1 MTPTPEPSP
10 TPAPVDS
17 GETIPPISHP
27 ETRDPPLSAGP
38 LPGVENPVLTPD
50 DVTDFGD
57 VTLVADPFL
66 FVEDGEWHLFFEV
79 YNEDRDP
86 DAVIGHARSSGGR
99 DWEYTGVVLEKDAH
113 TSFPLVWKWEGEYY
127 MCPPTGRNVELWR
140 ARSFPDDWELLGNL
154 LEAEYYPHDPVIFR
168 YEGRWWL
175 FTDRGNDAVMAF
187 HSEDLESTGWKPHA
201 GNPVVTDR
209 LKGAR
214 HAGRP
219 VVVGDRPYLF
229 RMDLRDEYGDKV
241 RGYEVTELTTTTYAD
256 RELPES
262 PVLSES
268 GVGWNAEAMHHF
280 DHWWDGDGWLCAVDG
295 ERGGSPEGRYAIGL
309 YYVPA
314 DASPRQSSLP
324 ADRSRTAAYY
334 TFDGH
339 EGVAVDQRGSRLPGV
354 VFDAE
359 ARSVGGVPGRTF
371 AEDTSRVVFP
381 YTYESALDGDAFSLV
396 TYVRPATRGRK
407 RTLLEY
413 GKFDGET
420 DLRVDRNGDASWTVT
435 AAGRDGDVSFT
446 ADGGSDERTPVQ
458 VALTYARGSGFGFHT
473 NGVERGRG
481 GDPGSLVEYN
491 DYLVL
496 GADRRGESPWS
507 GWIGP
512 FGVYDVAL
520 TGPELDAMD
529 AETRAE

>member
-1 MTPTPEPSP
+1 MP
-10 TPAPVDS
+10 PV
-17 GETIPPISHP
+17 SHP
-27 ETRDPPLSAGP
+27 ETRGPPLAPGP

-79 YNEDRDP
+79 YNENRDP
-86 DAVIGHARSSGGR
+86 DAVIGRARSSDGR

-113 TSFPLVWKWEGEYY
+113 TSFPLVWKWRGEYY
-127 MCPPTGRNVELWR
+127 MCPPTGQNVELWR
-140 ARSFPDDWELLGNL
+140 ARSFPDDWELLGTVI
-154 LEAEYYPHDPVIFR
+154 EADYHPHDPVIFR
-168 YEGRWWL
+168 YEDRWWL
-175 FTDRGNDAVMAF
+175 FTDREYDSVMVF
-187 HSEDLESTGWKPHA
+187 HSENLESTSWEPHA

-241 RGYEVTELTTTTYAD
+241 RGYEVTDLTTTTYAD

-262 PVLSES
+262 PILSES

-280 DHWWDGDGWLCAVDG
+280 DHWWDGRGWVCAVDG

-314 DASPRQSSLP
+314 DATPRQPRVP

-339 EGVAVDQRGSRLPGV
+339 EGVAVDQRGNRRPGV

-359 ARSVGGVPGRTF
+359 ARSIDGVPGRAFTE
-371 AEDTSRVVFP
+371 ATSRVVFP
-381 YTYESALDGDAFSLV
+381 YTYGSAFGADAFSVV
-396 TYVRPATRGRK
+396 TYARSATPGREQ
-407 RTLLEY
+407 TLLEY
-413 GKFDGET
+413 GKYDGET
-420 DLRVDRNGDASWTVT
+420 NLRVDRNGDASWTVT
-435 AAGRDGDVSFT
+435 AAGRDDDVSFT
-446 ADGGSDERTPVQ
+446 TDGGADDGTPTQ
-458 VALTYARGSGFGFHT
+458 VALTYVRGSGLGFYA

-481 GDPGSLVEYN
+481 GDPGSVVEYN
-491 DYLVL
+491 DSLVL
-496 GADRRGESPWS
+496 GADRPGETPWS
-507 GWIGP
+507 GWIGS
-512 FGVYDVAL
+512 FGVYTAAL
-520 TGPELDAMD
+520 TGAELDAMD
-529 AETRAE
+529 AKLRTG